1 MTVQIKVQILESAI
15 VDGSLNLPPLNLSD
29 KTVSWN
35 LPPRN
40 QSLGYLGT
48 TPSLYKLHPL
58 SPSEPSPQAI
68 LSKFFSQP
76 DDNQQCSSWSE
87 LNRILAPSS
96 SSRIQSSVNTDEAHP
111 HTSSARG
118 TTTPSHSNT
127 HFRHHGSA
135 NGISQ
140 DAEGQQ
146 SSIKGY
152 RTHGDQRS
160 EIDGFSEA
168 SSMPSNASCDTDAQ
182 QYQPDTHTDNQVDG
196 SVCESRG
203 PSFGSTNVSSP
214 IRQVN

>member
-1 MTVQIKVQILESAI
+1 MSSWNHLHSFWDDSTDQGSNFGKHKCGQARK
-15 VDGSLNLPPLNLSD
+15 GSLNLPPLNLSD

-40 QSLGYLGT
+40 QSLSYLGT

-58 SPSEPSPQAI
+58 SPSDPSSQAI

-87 LNRILAPSS
+87 PNRILTPSS
-96 SSRIQSSVNTDEAHP
+96 SSRIQSSMNADEAHP
-111 HTSSARG
+111 HTSSVQG

-127 HFRHHGSA
+127 HFRHHGSS
-135 NGISQ
+135 NWISQ

-152 RTHGDQRS
+152 QTHRDQWS

-168 SSMPSNASCDTDAQ
+168 SSMPSNASHDTDAQ
-182 QYQPDTHTDNQVDG
+182 QYQPDTHTNNQADG
-196 SVCESRG
+196 SASKSQG
-203 PSFGSTNVSSP
+203 P
-214 IRQVN
+214 